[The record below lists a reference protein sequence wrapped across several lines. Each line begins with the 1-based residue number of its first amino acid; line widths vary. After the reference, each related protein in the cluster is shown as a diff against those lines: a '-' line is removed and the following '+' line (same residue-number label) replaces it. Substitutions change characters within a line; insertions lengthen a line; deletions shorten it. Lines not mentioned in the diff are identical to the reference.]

1 MNILD
6 LDWNGEEYK
15 EYEHRLDKDRTVF
28 LRVYFRQWG
37 RYSLN
42 PENDSSEM
50 EPVLEEFRLYDSD
63 GDEIMLTTEQEHKLF
78 KQMI

>member
-1 MNILD
+1 MNKLN

-15 EYEHRLDKDRTVF
+15 EYEHQLDKFRTVF

-37 RYSLN
+37 RYSIN

-50 EPVLEEFRLYDSD
+50 EPVLEELRLYDGD
-63 GDEIMLTTEQEHKLF
+63 GDEIMLTTKQEKELF
-78 KQMI
+78 ERMI